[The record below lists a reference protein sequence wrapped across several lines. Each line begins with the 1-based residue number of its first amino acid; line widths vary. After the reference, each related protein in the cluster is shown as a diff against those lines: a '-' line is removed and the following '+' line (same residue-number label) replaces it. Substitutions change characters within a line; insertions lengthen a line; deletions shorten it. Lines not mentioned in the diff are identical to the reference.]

1 MILKLYI
8 ILVVKVVKVVKGS
21 YRFARPSD
29 RELKPIVWLVFTI
42 VEAIGF

>member
-8 ILVVKVVKVVKGS
+8 ILVVKVVKGS

-29 RELKPIVWLVFTI
+29 RELKPIVRLVFTI